1 MFRFPRGLTEVPGHG
16 YTSQVVPGHSCRWVV
31 VGMECPDCHLG
42 DVTPRGDE
50 GDLAMQLQND
60 TRINVAQLMKDDLG
74 AARKYTASL
83 NWFSLDDDLMAKDV
97 QADIRLTRIIDGI
110 LATGN
115 VRGIA
120 LVECVRCLEIYE
132 QPFAASFDQEYRP
145 TIDVRSGLLVEQP
158 DPDEELG
165 TIDEAHELD
174 LSEPMRQVAILDLP
188 IRPVCGDDC
197 EGIREFAVER
207 DDAIDRRLSA
217 LSQLLDDDAD
227 EMDTSETDA
236 ASGEATAR

>member
-1 MFRFPRGLTEVPGHG
+1 
-16 YTSQVVPGHSCRWVV
+16 
-31 VGMECPDCHLG
+31 
-42 DVTPRGDE
+42 
-50 GDLAMQLQND
+50 MQLRND

-83 NWFSLDDDLMAKDV
+83 DWFSLDEDLMAKDV
-97 QADIRLTRIIDGI
+97 YADIRLTRITHGI
-110 LATGN
+110 LA
-115 VRGIA
+115 RGDIRGTA

-158 DPDEELG
+158 DPVEEMG

-174 LSEPMRQVAILDLP
+174 LAEPMRQVAILDLP
-188 IRPVCGDDC
+188 IKPICSDDC
-197 EGIREFAVER
+197 EGIKEFTVESN
-207 DDAIDRRLSA
+207 DAIDRRLSA

-227 EMDTSETDA
+227 EMDMSETDA